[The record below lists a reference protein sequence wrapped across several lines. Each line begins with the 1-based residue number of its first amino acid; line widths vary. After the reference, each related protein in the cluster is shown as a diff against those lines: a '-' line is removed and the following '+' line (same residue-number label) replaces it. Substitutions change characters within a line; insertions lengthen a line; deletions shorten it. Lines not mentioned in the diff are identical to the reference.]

1 MGIEVYFLKDREM
14 EALLGLRPPRS
25 VLADA
30 LAAARVDRLL
40 RLTPPWPCTYRR
52 SCARGST
59 RGRGRPRRLAKGSR
73 RSG

>member
-1 MGIEVYFLKDREM
+1 MGIEVYFPKDREM

-25 VLADA
+25 VMADA

-40 RLTPPWPCTYRR
+40 RLTPPWPCMYWRV
-52 SCARGST
+52 ARAAALAVD
-59 RGRGRPRRLAKGSR
+59 RPRRLAKGSR